1 MDAQYRRSYPIMTVM
16 PRDPD
21 PDWLQKYE
29 SLEELAASLSL
40 PAETL
45 KATLDRFNA
54 FARAGRDD
62 DFGRGE
68 SAYERWLGDPN
79 GGHPCL
85 GTVEQPPFYTLPLH
99 LAAAGTKGGPRTS
112 TKGEVIHVRGD
123 VIPGLYAAGNAMAG
137 VSGPGYYGGGGT
149 IGLAMTW
156 GYLCGINAAEYAR
169 TGAAAREMAAG
180 GS

>member
-21 PDWLQKYE
+21 PDWLQKFE
-29 SLEELAASLSL
+29 SLDALATAVGI
-40 PAETL
+40 AGNRL
-45 KATLDRFNA
+45 KATVNRFNA
-54 FARAGRDD
+54 FASAGKDE

-68 SAYERWLGDPN
+68 SAYERWIGDPN
-79 GGHPCL
+79 GPHPCL
-85 GTVEQPPFYTLPLH
+85 GTVEEPPFYVLPLH
-99 LAAAGTKGGPRTS
+99 LAAAGTKGGPRTNE
-112 TKGEVIHVRGD
+112 KGQVIHVRGG

-156 GYLCGINAAEYAR
+156 GYICGIDAARYAR
-169 TGAAAREMAAG
+169 SGAGAQMAAG
-180 GS
+180 S